1 MRVYCSMY
9 VHTVYLPQRV
19 CFSVCLFKCYCGRQ
33 SICICQT
40 VCGSMRT
47 TRASVCVRNACLSVS
62 VINVYVKMG
71 VYYYNVQVRKYVC
84 MIVFDEGVCCIG
96 KDMLVAIGVRCDVCV
111 Q

>member
-1 MRVYCSMY
+1 MY
-9 VHTVYLPQRV
+9 M
-19 CFSVCLFKCYCGRQ
+19 SVKLC
-33 SICICQT
+33 
-40 VCGSMRT
+40 VV
-47 TRASVCVRNACLSVS
+47 VCVPRVQACAYALKNVLRNACLSVS
-62 VINVYVKMG
+62 VIKVYVKMG